1 MPSRRALAGCCLA
14 LILLSMGTVRG
25 AQAPPV
31 TEATLDNGL
40 RILILED
47 HRNPIATVQTW
58 YRVGARNEI
67 PGATGLA
74 HFLEHMMFKGTPT
87 YGKGQLAQVVE
98 ENGGQ
103 DNAFT
108 SHDVTT
114 YYVNIA
120 ADRVDLVLG
129 LEADRMRNLL
139 LDPQE
144 IESERQGAAE
154 PHRGRSRRLSLG
166 GVPRCRL
173 QGASLWLAR
182 DRVDERHPA
191 HQRGRA
197 ARLLRPLL
205 RSRQRASRGGGRR
218 GPAAGD
224 RPGPRDLRQACAR
237 RRAAAHELRGAS
249 PGWRAPGARL
259 QARRAGRYRVHR
271 LPRAQLCLRRCARPR
286 AALDH
291 PPGRPRLAA
300 VPAARLRAAA
310 RPQRGRRLYLSLAR
324 SQPLLVLGDAPART
338 QRRGARA
345 RHHGRDRAREEPAR
359 AGGGARASQEPNRGG
374 LRLAPGLDLLARVDP
389 GALRDVRHVAEQRVL
404 RSPHSWSDR
413 RRSAARGAHVLPA
426 PLPHGGHPPARRP
439 ARRHGTVTA
448 MSWRWPRGALALLLI
463 AALFVAAAWAG
474 RQLGTGNGAPVS
486 VTGTI
491 EATQVDVSVKITG
504 RILERLVNEGDKVTR
519 GQPLV
524 RLDDSEL
531 AADVRR
537 LEASL
542 RSAQATLRD
551 LEKGAR
557 PQEIEDARAAVS
569 SSEATR
575 SMTEREFQ
583 RTDQLF
589 KQNLIAAQDVD
600 RARQAFDVAR
610 AQERSAR
617 EKLALLLEGSRPD
630 QIDAAR
636 WQVSQAESALVQAQS
651 RLREAMVVSPID
663 GVVLR
668 KNLEA
673 GETANPGVPIL
684 TLVNPKDV
692 WLRAYVPETEV
703 GRLKVGDTAKLRV
716 DAFPDRVFSGRLTE
730 IGSEAEYT
738 PRNVQTKKERV
749 NLVFRIKI
757 QIDNPQGILKPGL
770 PADADVG

>member
-1 MPSRRALAGCCLA
+1 
-14 LILLSMGTVRG
+14 
-25 AQAPPV
+25 
-31 TEATLDNGL
+31 
-40 RILILED
+40 
-47 HRNPIATVQTW
+47 
-58 YRVGARNEI
+58 
-67 PGATGLA
+67 
-74 HFLEHMMFKGTPT
+74 
-87 YGKGQLAQVVE
+87 
-98 ENGGQ
+98 
-103 DNAFT
+103 
-108 SHDVTT
+108 
-114 YYVNIA
+114 
-120 ADRVDLVLG
+120 
-129 LEADRMRNLL
+129 
-139 LDPQE
+139 
-144 IESERQGAAE
+144 
-154 PHRGRSRRLSLG
+154 
-166 GVPRCRL
+166 
-173 QGASLWLAR
+173 
-182 DRVDERHPA
+182 
-191 HQRGRA
+191 
-197 ARLLRPLL
+197 
-205 RSRQRASRGGGRR
+205 
-218 GPAAGD
+218 
-224 RPGPRDLRQACAR
+224 
-237 RRAAAHELRGAS
+237 
-249 PGWRAPGARL
+249 
-259 QARRAGRYRVHR
+259 
-271 LPRAQLCLRRCARPR
+271 
-286 AALDH
+286 
-291 PPGRPRLAA
+291 
-300 VPAARLRAAA
+300 
-310 RPQRGRRLYLSLAR
+310 
-324 SQPLLVLGDAPART
+324 
-338 QRRGARA
+338 
-345 RHHGRDRAREEPAR
+345 
-359 AGGGARASQEPNRGG
+359 
-374 LRLAPGLDLLARVDP
+374 
-389 GALRDVRHVAEQRVL
+389 
-404 RSPHSWSDR
+404 
-413 RRSAARGAHVLPA
+413 
-426 PLPHGGHPPARRP
+426 
-439 ARRHGTVTA
+439 

-537 LEASL
+537 LEAGL

-569 SSEATR
+569 SAEATR

-684 TLVNPKDV
+684 TLVNPRDV

-703 GRLKVGDTAKLRV
+703 GRLKVGDAAKLRV
-716 DAFPDRVFSGRLTE
+716 DAFPDREFTGRLTE

>member
-1 MPSRRALAGCCLA
+1 
-14 LILLSMGTVRG
+14 
-25 AQAPPV
+25 
-31 TEATLDNGL
+31 
-40 RILILED
+40 
-47 HRNPIATVQTW
+47 
-58 YRVGARNEI
+58 
-67 PGATGLA
+67 
-74 HFLEHMMFKGTPT
+74 
-87 YGKGQLAQVVE
+87 
-98 ENGGQ
+98 
-103 DNAFT
+103 
-108 SHDVTT
+108 
-114 YYVNIA
+114 
-120 ADRVDLVLG
+120 
-129 LEADRMRNLL
+129 
-139 LDPQE
+139 
-144 IESERQGAAE
+144 
-154 PHRGRSRRLSLG
+154 
-166 GVPRCRL
+166 
-173 QGASLWLAR
+173 
-182 DRVDERHPA
+182 
-191 HQRGRA
+191 
-197 ARLLRPLL
+197 
-205 RSRQRASRGGGRR
+205 
-218 GPAAGD
+218 
-224 RPGPRDLRQACAR
+224 
-237 RRAAAHELRGAS
+237 
-249 PGWRAPGARL
+249 
-259 QARRAGRYRVHR
+259 
-271 LPRAQLCLRRCARPR
+271 
-286 AALDH
+286 
-291 PPGRPRLAA
+291 
-300 VPAARLRAAA
+300 
-310 RPQRGRRLYLSLAR
+310 
-324 SQPLLVLGDAPART
+324 
-338 QRRGARA
+338 
-345 RHHGRDRAREEPAR
+345 
-359 AGGGARASQEPNRGG
+359 
-374 LRLAPGLDLLARVDP
+374 
-389 GALRDVRHVAEQRVL
+389 
-404 RSPHSWSDR
+404 
-413 RRSAARGAHVLPA
+413 
-426 PLPHGGHPPARRP
+426 
-439 ARRHGTVTA
+439 

-537 LEASL
+537 LEAGL

-569 SSEATR
+569 SAEATR

-684 TLVNPKDV
+684 TLVNPRDV
-692 WLRAYVPETEV
+692 WLRADVPETEV
-703 GRLKVGDTAKLRV
+703 GRLKVGDAAKLRV
-716 DAFPDRVFSGRLTE
+716 DAFPDRVFTGRLTE

>member
-1 MPSRRALAGCCLA
+1 
-14 LILLSMGTVRG
+14 
-25 AQAPPV
+25 
-31 TEATLDNGL
+31 
-40 RILILED
+40 
-47 HRNPIATVQTW
+47 
-58 YRVGARNEI
+58 
-67 PGATGLA
+67 
-74 HFLEHMMFKGTPT
+74 
-87 YGKGQLAQVVE
+87 
-98 ENGGQ
+98 
-103 DNAFT
+103 
-108 SHDVTT
+108 
-114 YYVNIA
+114 
-120 ADRVDLVLG
+120 
-129 LEADRMRNLL
+129 
-139 LDPQE
+139 
-144 IESERQGAAE
+144 
-154 PHRGRSRRLSLG
+154 
-166 GVPRCRL
+166 
-173 QGASLWLAR
+173 
-182 DRVDERHPA
+182 
-191 HQRGRA
+191 
-197 ARLLRPLL
+197 
-205 RSRQRASRGGGRR
+205 
-218 GPAAGD
+218 
-224 RPGPRDLRQACAR
+224 
-237 RRAAAHELRGAS
+237 
-249 PGWRAPGARL
+249 
-259 QARRAGRYRVHR
+259 
-271 LPRAQLCLRRCARPR
+271 
-286 AALDH
+286 
-291 PPGRPRLAA
+291 
-300 VPAARLRAAA
+300 
-310 RPQRGRRLYLSLAR
+310 
-324 SQPLLVLGDAPART
+324 
-338 QRRGARA
+338 
-345 RHHGRDRAREEPAR
+345 
-359 AGGGARASQEPNRGG
+359 
-374 LRLAPGLDLLARVDP
+374 
-389 GALRDVRHVAEQRVL
+389 
-404 RSPHSWSDR
+404 
-413 RRSAARGAHVLPA
+413 
-426 PLPHGGHPPARRP
+426 
-439 ARRHGTVTA
+439 

-537 LEASL
+537 LEAGL

-569 SSEATR
+569 SAEATR

-630 QIDAAR
+630 QIDAAL

-684 TLVNPKDV
+684 TLVNPRDV

-703 GRLKVGDTAKLRV
+703 GRLKVGDVAKLRV
-716 DAFPDRVFSGRLTE
+716 DAFPDRVFTGRLTE

>member
-1 MPSRRALAGCCLA
+1 
-14 LILLSMGTVRG
+14 
-25 AQAPPV
+25 
-31 TEATLDNGL
+31 
-40 RILILED
+40 
-47 HRNPIATVQTW
+47 
-58 YRVGARNEI
+58 
-67 PGATGLA
+67 
-74 HFLEHMMFKGTPT
+74 
-87 YGKGQLAQVVE
+87 
-98 ENGGQ
+98 
-103 DNAFT
+103 
-108 SHDVTT
+108 
-114 YYVNIA
+114 
-120 ADRVDLVLG
+120 
-129 LEADRMRNLL
+129 
-139 LDPQE
+139 
-144 IESERQGAAE
+144 
-154 PHRGRSRRLSLG
+154 
-166 GVPRCRL
+166 
-173 QGASLWLAR
+173 
-182 DRVDERHPA
+182 
-191 HQRGRA
+191 
-197 ARLLRPLL
+197 
-205 RSRQRASRGGGRR
+205 
-218 GPAAGD
+218 
-224 RPGPRDLRQACAR
+224 
-237 RRAAAHELRGAS
+237 
-249 PGWRAPGARL
+249 
-259 QARRAGRYRVHR
+259 
-271 LPRAQLCLRRCARPR
+271 
-286 AALDH
+286 
-291 PPGRPRLAA
+291 
-300 VPAARLRAAA
+300 
-310 RPQRGRRLYLSLAR
+310 
-324 SQPLLVLGDAPART
+324 
-338 QRRGARA
+338 
-345 RHHGRDRAREEPAR
+345 
-359 AGGGARASQEPNRGG
+359 
-374 LRLAPGLDLLARVDP
+374 
-389 GALRDVRHVAEQRVL
+389 
-404 RSPHSWSDR
+404 
-413 RRSAARGAHVLPA
+413 
-426 PLPHGGHPPARRP
+426 
-439 ARRHGTVTA
+439 
-448 MSWRWPRGALALLLI
+448 MSWRWQRWALALLLV
-463 AALFVAAAWAG
+463 AAVSVAAAWAG
-474 RQLGTGNGAPVS
+474 RHLGTGNGAPVS

-504 RILERLVNEGDKVTR
+504 RIVERLVNEGDKVTR

-557 PQEIEDARAAVS
+557 PQEIEDARAAVAS
-569 SSEATR
+569 AEATR

-617 EKLALLLEGSRPD
+617 EKLALLLAGSRPD

-651 RLREAMVVSPID
+651 RLREAMVFSPID

-692 WLRAYVPETEV
+692 WLRAYVPETDV
-703 GRLKVGDTAKLRV
+703 GRLKVGDTARLRV
-716 DAFPDRVFSGRLTE
+716 DAFPDRVFTGRLTE

>member
-1 MPSRRALAGCCLA
+1 M
-14 LILLSMGTVRG
+14 
-25 AQAPPV
+25 
-31 TEATLDNGL
+31 
-40 RILILED
+40 
-47 HRNPIATVQTW
+47 
-58 YRVGARNEI
+58 
-67 PGATGLA
+67 
-74 HFLEHMMFKGTPT
+74 
-87 YGKGQLAQVVE
+87 
-98 ENGGQ
+98 
-103 DNAFT
+103 
-108 SHDVTT
+108 
-114 YYVNIA
+114 
-120 ADRVDLVLG
+120 
-129 LEADRMRNLL
+129 
-139 LDPQE
+139 
-144 IESERQGAAE
+144 
-154 PHRGRSRRLSLG
+154 
-166 GVPRCRL
+166 
-173 QGASLWLAR
+173 
-182 DRVDERHPA
+182 
-191 HQRGRA
+191 
-197 ARLLRPLL
+197 
-205 RSRQRASRGGGRR
+205 
-218 GPAAGD
+218 
-224 RPGPRDLRQACAR
+224 
-237 RRAAAHELRGAS
+237 
-249 PGWRAPGARL
+249 
-259 QARRAGRYRVHR
+259 
-271 LPRAQLCLRRCARPR
+271 
-286 AALDH
+286 
-291 PPGRPRLAA
+291 
-300 VPAARLRAAA
+300 
-310 RPQRGRRLYLSLAR
+310 
-324 SQPLLVLGDAPART
+324 
-338 QRRGARA
+338 
-345 RHHGRDRAREEPAR
+345 
-359 AGGGARASQEPNRGG
+359 
-374 LRLAPGLDLLARVDP
+374 
-389 GALRDVRHVAEQRVL
+389 
-404 RSPHSWSDR
+404 
-413 RRSAARGAHVLPA
+413 
-426 PLPHGGHPPARRP
+426 
-439 ARRHGTVTA
+439 
-448 MSWRWPRGALALLLI
+448 
-463 AALFVAAAWAG
+463 
-474 RQLGTGNGAPVS
+474 S

-537 LEASL
+537 LEAGL

-569 SSEATR
+569 SAEATR

-684 TLVNPKDV
+684 TLVNPRDV

-703 GRLKVGDTAKLRV
+703 GRLKVGDAAKLRV
-716 DAFPDRVFSGRLTE
+716 DAFPDRVFTGRLTE